1 MTDLHPLRASLAELD
16 RLTARPVGETICARR
31 PERVAPRVP
40 APLPAVLVERVARM
54 ATTQPTGGST

>member
-1 MTDLHPLRASLAELD
+1 MTPLDRLARDLAALD

-31 PERVAPRVP
+31 PERVEPRVP

-54 ATTQPTGGST
+54 GEGRR